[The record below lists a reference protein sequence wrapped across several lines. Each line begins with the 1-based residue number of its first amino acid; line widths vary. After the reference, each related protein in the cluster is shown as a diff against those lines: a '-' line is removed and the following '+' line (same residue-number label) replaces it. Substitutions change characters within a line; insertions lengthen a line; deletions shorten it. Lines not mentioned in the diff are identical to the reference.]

1 MKDFTRRDFI
11 KTTGLAA
18 GGLMI
23 SSGLLKAQGK
33 KAGDKLCLSGCYQT
47 YRAAFSV
54 AYRQYNTYAASDG
67 GCGGSC
73 EGKGGKRTSRA

>member
-33 KAGDKLCLSGCYQT
+33 KAM
-47 YRAAFSV
+47 RAADWARGAHLDG
-54 AYRQYNTYAASDG
+54 AY
-67 GCGGSC
+67 C
-73 EGKGGKRTSRA
+73 K